1 MVIAKQVTENYRLI
15 LAYAALRPGD
25 DATARGRTLLFA
37 SLASLTGRQFAERDI
52 AFGSRGRPYVVGG
65 PDFSIAHC
73 QGLVLA
79 VVARE
84 GRVGVDAEPT
94 MRAMGRVLRKVCD
107 AEELQLAES
116 EGATWV
122 WVGKE
127 AAIKCLGLSA
137 LMAGQARL
145 SRQYAVVRNQVLHIR
160 RPLLADGFRVAI
172 ASSEHIADNEIL
184 ICQPPQP

>member
-25 DATARGRTLLFA
+25 DATARGRALLFA
-37 SLASLTGRQFAERDI
+37 ALASLTGRQFAEHDV
-52 AFGSRGRPYVVGG
+52 AFGSRGRPYIVGG

-79 VVARE
+79 AVARD
-84 GRVGVDAEPT
+84 GHVGIDAEPI
-94 MRAMGRVLRKVCD
+94 MRAMGRALRKVCD
-107 AEELQLAES
+107 AEELQLADTQ
-116 EGATWV
+116 GATWV

-145 SRQYAVVRNQVLHIR
+145 WRQYAVVRNQVLHIR
-160 RPLLADGFRVAI
+160 RPLLAEGFEVAI
-172 ASSEHIADNEIL
+172 ASSGHIADNEIL
-184 ICQPPQP
+184 ICHPPPS